1 MPYIYLVSPYTDE
14 RHWIERDR
22 AEYAARAA
30 ALLMHTT
37 GATVF
42 CPVAHGRFLLGSAKE
57 LQSWDH
63 STWMKHCKRMLQHAH
78 MLALLPLNGWSLS
91 KGVNEEIRIATSLGI
106 PCFVLQSKGVLSHLP
121 LHTVSPATLKK
132 RNLQLWL

>member
-30 ALLMHTT
+30 ALLMHERGT
-37 GATVF
+37 TVF
-42 CPVAHGRFLLGSAKE
+42 CPVAHGRFLLGNAKE
-57 LQSWDH
+57 LQTWDH
-63 STWMKHCKRMLQHAH
+63 ATWMKHCKRMLQHSYA
-78 MLALLPLNGWSLS
+78 LAVLPLSGWTLS
-91 KGVNEEIRIATSLGI
+91 KGVSEEIRIANSLAI
-106 PCFVLQSKGVLSHLP
+106 PCFVLQKKGRLSDLP
-121 LHTVSPATLKK
+121 LQQPSPATLKK